1 VRPLAKPLKRYRSGQ
16 YQDQNLNIAP
26 QESTHAAPTT
36 FMKWYVVAILTLV
49 YVFNFVD
56 RQIISVLQEPM
67 RVELGLSDT
76 QLGLLQGLTFAVF
89 YATMGIPL
97 ARWADVGIRR
107 DVIAL
112 SVGVW
117 SIMTALCGVAQNFS
131 QLLLA
136 RIGVGIGEAGGSPPS
151 HSIISDLF
159 PPGSRALPLSIYSS
173 GITFGVF
180 LAYVF
185 GAWVNDNFGWRPV
198 FIAVAIPGIFLALL
212 VRFTLK
218 EPLRGRYD
226 APGSDRPP
234 PAMRAVFKQLLNTR
248 TFIHLSIA
256 AALHAF
262 VGYGLSAFLVSF
274 YVRSY
279 AIPIDQISI
288 VALPLG
294 FIIGIG
300 GAIGGFAGGFLADR
314 LSRRDVRW
322 SMWVPAIA
330 NLLAAPCAAAA
341 FLSHHFYLSLCL
353 YFIPLAFAYMYLGP
367 TLATTHALVAPR
379 MRALASA
386 LLFFI
391 VNLIG
396 LGLGPTL
403 VGVVSDALTP
413 KYGAE
418 SLRYAL
424 VATVFVNVW
433 SALHYYIASRHL
445 AKDLK
450 QAVAAN

>member
-1 VRPLAKPLKRYRSGQ
+1 
-16 YQDQNLNIAP
+16 
-26 QESTHAAPTT
+26 
-36 FMKWYVVAILTLV
+36 MKWYVVVVLMLV

-67 RVELGLSDT
+67 RLELGLSDT
-76 QLGLLQGLTFAVF
+76 QLGLIQGLTFALF
-89 YATMGIPL
+89 YVSMGIPL
-97 ARWADVGIRR
+97 ARWADIGIRR
-107 DVIAL
+107 DVVAL

-117 SIMTALCGVAQNFS
+117 SIMTALCGVAQNFT
-131 QLLLA
+131 QLLMA

-159 PPGSRALPLSIYSS
+159 PPGRRALPLSIYSS

-185 GAWVNDNFGWRPV
+185 GAWISDNFGWRPV
-198 FIAVAIPGIFLALL
+198 FIALGVPGVLLALV
-212 VRFTLK
+212 VRITVP

-226 APGSDRPP
+226 PPGADRDP
-234 PAMRAVFKQLLNTR
+234 PAMLAVIKTLFRTR
-248 TFIHLSIA
+248 TFVHLSIA

-279 AIPIDQISI
+279 SIPVDEIST

-294 FIIGIG
+294 FIIGIA
-300 GAIGGFAGGFLADR
+300 GAVGGFAGGYLGDR
-314 LSRRDVRW
+314 LSQRDIRW
-322 SMWVPAIA
+322 AMWVPAIA
-330 NLLAAPCAAAA
+330 NLLAVPCGAVAI
-341 FLSHHFYLSLCL
+341 LSRDFHTSLAL
-353 YFIPLAFAYMYLGP
+353 YTLPLMFAYMYLGP

-386 LLFFI
+386 VLFFI

-396 LGLGPTL
+396 LGLGPTI
-403 VGVVSDALTP
+403 VGIVSDTLSP
-413 KYGAE
+413 HYGADG
-418 SLRYAL
+418 LRYAL
-424 VATVFVNVW
+424 VLTVFVNVW
-433 SALHYYIASRHL
+433 SAAQYYMASHHL
-445 AKDLK
+445 KRDL
-450 QAVAAN
+450 AATRV